1 MTPTE
6 LLWMLGVAIFFIILP
21 DTFYTTYT
29 SLLIDEGIERREA
42 ARANNFDLF
51 AYSAFGLNIDED
63 DENED

>member
-1 MTPTE
+1 
-6 LLWMLGVAIFFIILP
+6 VAIFFIILP